1 MNTFKSIKMAISQE
15 LENKQQMSGPGQDN
29 LQILNSAN
37 SQDSV
42 SVGKKKN
49 TFVFNVIMKRHE
61 WQWIREMNVRADK
74 SFFLHHLK

>member
-1 MNTFKSIKMAISQE
+1 MAISQE
-15 LENKQQMSGPGQDN
+15 LENKQQMSGAFSQDN

-61 WQWIREMNVRADK
+61 WQSIREMNVRADK
-74 SFFLHHLK
+74 SFCLHHLK